1 MISSWTLLVDNEGLG
16 AVLWDGSSFNNV
28 PSPYAS
34 RLLLQQMV
42 GDCHLPSISRV
53 LRTTCI
59 NVLPNESRVVSE
71 SSLIKNTCCTQPRMI
86 DILSMLVV
94 AMN

>member
-1 MISSWTLLVDNEGLG
+1 MQITMKISPRWNHLLKTDVKITYIIHSVADLI
-16 AVLWDGSSFNNV
+16 V
-28 PSPYAS
+28 
-34 RLLLQQMV
+34 
-42 GDCHLPSISRV
+42 
-53 LRTTCI
+53 CI